1 MLDFERIIQELQAP
15 AAAPLHARLRGAIQ
29 AQLMDG
35 TLKPGESLP
44 PERELKEKLGISR
57 ATVRQAIKS
66 LINDD
71 LLKSVVGAGTFVL
84 EPQQSSPHNTLIGI
98 IVPSSN
104 YSIYYPELVSSLSF
118 SLRTAGYRVDTSIH
132 NERDQTLSEIT
143 EGLLAQQV
151 AAVVIVAPTQHDDN
165 HVIRQLR
172 AKGVIVML
180 LTRYF
185 DNFDKVD
192 YIGADNQL
200 VGEEATQHLI
210 DLGHTGIVHIA
221 AGRTSTA
228 FDRASGYVRAMQ
240 KAALTPQIFV
250 APNEPSILP
259 PNLMQYVM
267 RVEPMQLWSW
277 VVQRKITGVFC
288 FNDEIAGWVQKE
300 IRKFNLMIPNDLSL
314 ISVDNMPYAGFFD
327 TPLTTFALPG
337 EEIGKQ
343 TAVLLLRRLAG
354 EAFPPQYILLPARFI
369 QRLSAAPP
377 LKKSTT
383 LSTQNQ

>member
-1 MLDFERIIQELQAP
+1 
-15 AAAPLHARLRGAIQ
+15 
-29 AQLMDG
+29 
-35 TLKPGESLP
+35 
-44 PERELKEKLGISR
+44 
-57 ATVRQAIKS
+57 
-66 LINDD
+66 
-71 LLKSVVGAGTFVL
+71 
-84 EPQQSSPHNTLIGI
+84 
-98 IVPSSN
+98 
-104 YSIYYPELVSSLSF
+104 
-118 SLRTAGYRVDTSIH
+118 
-132 NERDQTLSEIT
+132 LSEIT
-143 EGLLAQQV
+143 EGLLAQQA

-228 FDRASGYVRAMQ
+228 FDRASGYVQAMQ

-250 APNEPSILP
+250 APDEPSMLP
-259 PNLMQYVM
+259 PDLMPYVLKI
-267 RVEPMQLWSW
+267 EPMQLWDR
-277 VVQRKITGVFC
+277 VVQREISGIFC

-300 IRKFNLMIPNDLSL
+300 IRKFNLTVPDDLSL

-327 TPLTTFALPG
+327 APLTTFALPG
-337 EEIGKQ
+337 EEMGKQ

-354 EAFPPQYILLPARFI
+354 EAFPPQHILLPARFVK
-369 QRLSAAPP
+369 RM
-377 LKKSTT
+377 STT
-383 LSTQNQ
+383 APLTCATG